1 MLCPLSPHLEIVL
14 KRHFRPEQLS
24 DFKVILD
31 FVAKNGGVKEL
42 HFERKEGVS
51 FNPRF
56 ARVALILMQ
65 DAKCLDLNVLGA
77 AVLACAE
84 SSNSDFDP
92 VIESV
97 ADETRDKFLTPLE
110 FVNSDSILI
119 GAALA
124 LDYARH
130 LHLSRINCEDEKIKI
145 CNAIVHYLELFKDD
159 NNVLLT
165 KLLAWKERKLIFKQ
179 HGTGKRC
186 AI

>member
-14 KRHFRPEQLS
+14 KRHFRLEELS
-24 DFKVILD
+24 GLKTILD
-31 FVAKNGGVKEL
+31 FVAQNGGVKEL
-42 HFERKEGVS
+42 DFERKEGVS

-77 AVLACAE
+77 AVIACAE
-84 SSNSDFDP
+84 SSDVDLDP
-92 VIESV
+92 EIVCV
-97 ADETRDKFLTPLE
+97 ANETRDKFLAPLE

-165 KLLAWKERKLIFKQ
+165 KLLAWKERNLSYK
-179 HGTGKRC
+179 
-186 AI
+186 